1 MDAKNNNR
9 FVDDQICDSLKEL
22 SPEKLAEIKREAK
35 ELGYNS
41 VTDYLLNARVLYS
54 ALYEETK
61 KGKVVHLLIREHG
74 VLEKI
79 LQNLGSSDRIIK
91 LNINGLQYKQNG
103 NKTTEYT
110 GK

>member
-22 SPEKLAEIKREAK
+22 SPEKLAEIKKEAK

-41 VTDYLLNARVLYS
+41 VTDYLLNARELYK
-54 ALYEETK
+54 ALYDETK
-61 KGKVVHLLIREHG
+61 KGKVVHLLLKEHG

-79 LQNLGSSDRIIK
+79 LQDLGGSDRIIK
-91 LNINGLQYKQNG
+91 LNLNGLQYKQNG
-103 NKTTEYT
+103 TKPTEYT
-110 GK
+110 VK